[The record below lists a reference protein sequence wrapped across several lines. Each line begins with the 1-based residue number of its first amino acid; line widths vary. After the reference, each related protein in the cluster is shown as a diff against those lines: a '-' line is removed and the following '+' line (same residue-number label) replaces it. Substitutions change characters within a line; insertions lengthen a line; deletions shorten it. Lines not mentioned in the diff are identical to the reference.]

1 MSMSLESNKEL
12 VTAFFANFKRKDVQK
27 ALDMMTP
34 DATWWI
40 GGKPE
45 LFPICGLKTKAQ
57 IGEILMGLVPTT
69 RDGLAITPKG
79 MVAEGNK
86 VACEAESLGVL
97 GNGRTYN
104 NEYHFL
110 IEIRDGKIASV
121 REYLDTMHTADVLK
135 G

>member
-1 MSMSLESNKEL
+1 MSVEANKKLAAE
-12 VTAFFANFKRKDVQK
+12 FFAHFKRKEVQQ
-27 ALDMMTP
+27 ALDKMTP

-57 IGEILMGLVPTT
+57 IGELLMQLVPTT
-69 RDGLAITPKG
+69 QDGLAITPSG
-79 MVAEGNK
+79 MVAEGDK
-86 VACEAESLGVL
+86 VAVEAESLGVL

-104 NEYHFL
+104 NFYHFL
-110 IEIRDGKIASV
+110 LSFRDGKISSV
-121 REYLDTMHTADVLK
+121 KEYLDTMHTADVLK

>member
-1 MSMSLESNKEL
+1 MSLEANKRL
-12 VTAFFANFKRKDVQK
+12 VADFFAHFKRKEVQA

-40 GGKPE
+40 GGKPA
-45 LFPICGLKTKAQ
+45 LFPICGLKTKAE
-57 IGEILMGLVPTT
+57 IGELLFSLVPGTK
-69 RDGLAITPKG
+69 DGLSITPKG

-86 VACEAESLGVL
+86 VACEAESYGVL

-110 IEIRDGKIASV
+110 LEIRDGMIASV
-121 REYLDTMHTADVLK
+121 KEYLDTMHTADVLK

>member
-1 MSMSLESNKEL
+1 MDLEANKKL
-12 VTAFFANFKRKDVQK
+12 VADFFSHFARKDAK
-27 ALDMMTP
+27 SALDMMTA

-40 GGKPE
+40 GGKPA
-45 LFPICGLKTKAQ
+45 LFPLAGLKTKAE
-57 IGEILMGLVPTT
+57 IGAILDSILPDTK
-69 RDGLAITPKG
+69 DGLSITPKG

-86 VACEAESLGVL
+86 VACEAESYGVL

-110 IEIRDGKIASV
+110 IEIRDGKIAAV
-121 REYLDTMHTADVLK
+121 KEYLDTMHTADVLN

>member
-1 MSMSLESNKEL
+1 MSLEQNKKI
-12 VTAFFANFKRKDVQK
+12 VADYFAHFGRKEIQQ
-27 ALDMMTP
+27 ALDKMTP
-34 DATWWI
+34 DSTWWI

-45 LFPICGLKTKAQ
+45 LFPMCGLKTKAEM
-57 IGEILMGLVPTT
+57 GEILMSLVMTT
-69 RDGLAITPKG
+69 RDGLAITPKS
-79 MVAEGNK
+79 MIAEGNK
-86 VACEAESLGVL
+86 VAVEAESYGVL

-110 IEIRDGKIASV
+110 VEVRDGMIASV

>member
-1 MSMSLESNKEL
+1 MSLEANKKL
-12 VTAFFANFKRKDVQK
+12 VAEFLAHFKRKNVQ
-27 ALDMMTP
+27 AIVDTLTP

-45 LFPICGLKTKAQ
+45 LFALAGPKTKAQ
-57 IGEILMGLVPTT
+57 ITEILNGLVPGAP
-69 RDGLAITPKG
+69 DGLSITPRS
-79 MVAEGNK
+79 MVAEGDS
-86 VACEAESLGVL
+86 VAVEAESYGVL
-97 GNGRTYN
+97 GNGRLYN

-110 IEIRDGKIASV
+110 FRIRDGKIASV

>member
-1 MSMSLESNKEL
+1 MSLEENKKIVAEY
-12 VTAFFANFKRKDVQK
+12 FAHFKRKEVQA
-27 ALDMMTP
+27 ALDKMTP

-45 LFPICGLKTKAQ
+45 LFPICGLKTKAEM
-57 IGEILMGLVPTT
+57 GEILMSLVMTT
-69 RDGLAITPKG
+69 QDGLAITPKS
-79 MVAEGNK
+79 MIAEGNK
-86 VACEAESLGVL
+86 VAVEAESYGVL

-110 IEIRDGKIASV
+110 VEVCDGMIASV

>member
-1 MSMSLESNKEL
+1 MSLQVNKQL
-12 VTAFFANFKRKDVQK
+12 VADFFAHFGRKDVDG
-27 ALDMMTP
+27 ALDMMSA

-40 GGKPE
+40 GGKPD
-45 LFPICGLKTKAQ
+45 LFPICGLKTKAE
-57 IGEILMGLVPTT
+57 IGELLNSLVPTT

-79 MVAEGNK
+79 MVAEGNF

-104 NEYHFL
+104 NQYHFL
-110 IEIRDGKIASV
+110 IEIRDGKIAAV
-121 REYLDTMHTADVLK
+121 KEYLDTMHTADVLK

>member
-1 MSMSLESNKEL
+1 MSLEEKKKL
-12 VTAFFANFKRKDVQK
+12 VAAFFAHFGKKDVQG
-27 ALDMMTP
+27 ALDMMAA

-45 LFPICGLKTKAQ
+45 LFPLCGLKSKAE
-57 IGEILMGLVPTT
+57 IGDIFMGLVPST
-69 RDGLAITPKG
+69 RDGLAIKPKA
-79 MVAEGNK
+79 MVAEGHK
-86 VACEAESLGVL
+86 VAVEAESYGVL
-97 GNGRTYN
+97 ANGRTYN

-110 IEIRDGKIASV
+110 VEVRDGKVASV